1 MHRYSAAGS
10 SSGVGN
16 NSGSGGASRETRGSE
31 SSFTSSTTFSL
42 PSRRTNQQLV
52 AYKLKC
58 EREPL
63 SIRLGPPDFY
73 PPAPNCAEEILNR
86 ESCVNGYK
94 EIIDGVEET
103 NEAKLS
109 LTSPAYNN
117 IWNKQNVNRY
127 KEAIRKRLR
136 ALNNALVRKRKAG
149 QIYGVPLSGSL
160 LNKPGGFPEQRTCG
174 EDFRKKWIEDLS
186 QRKRLRSLAE
196 HVPHGYRRRS
206 LFEALIKHEVPFI
219 RATWFVKIMYLNQV
233 RPLSIGMS
241 AGGPDK
247 SQAKRVE
254 LWTKDVLE
262 YAQTLLDELT
272 STHTAAVS
280 SRQSPKLQQGGDNA
294 QQTTDSGESEAQLKW
309 RYLVRL
315 AQWHHSEGLLHR
327 AQVVDWALKQLQEKE
342 SVEALQLLLP
352 VIVKVIDGLSLSQT
366 HVRVLVDV
374 SLQWLQKLC
383 PNGLFPDLLD
393 CPHLAYCATTLTELL
408 RYLLL
413 VVPDTFVALD
423 CFPLPAC
430 VCPLQPKQEFFPR
443 PVLSGEGE
451 SKDVSVLKGVS
462 DSAEDI
468 KETTTGAVGTLEMRC
483 SLKSGK
489 LSNHR
494 EKLIGDVVDGI
505 QKRAAS
511 LAKAVNPGLLRN
523 NEGKVVQGLDKALT
537 AGDVQG
543 ACRCVFDEDFCSSEQ
558 LPDNWQ
564 ADVTAGFGRTPT
576 LLTNVNSSELFAIR
590 FLCEWAVCDF
600 RDSRGPGSFPDRKGA
615 SVKDMSRVY
624 MAVSVLR
631 TRMEELTDKWRTNII
646 ARSSDSHS
654 NGELSVQAK
663 FRSRRN
669 GIKDEYWEN
678 IFGSRC
684 EGLGIDRKHH
694 SEPLHDLIVA
704 WLDQHELHKGDSSE
718 RLQLLLSE
726 LVREDLFW
734 PHVYVRQL
742 LCSGVLERNETAT
755 DRSRAARHKLLLR
768 NLQGPS
774 QDDDNDL
781 SFLESFRLYR
791 NERYLALHGYN
802 KVNGKPGGDASKPE
816 RGPPQQPPGGVFG
829 RVDVWLNN
837 GAEARTNLSSQDS
850 RAIVSRNEKRELKLL
865 ELKQAIASCLQFP
878 DGYLDHTASNE
889 YKNHNL
895 FKRQTASPS
904 SSLDKTEATPGCEE
918 CIRNKRPRTMDGKA
932 WVSQVMP
939 LASMDE
945 EDSWWLRKGQKALD
959 AVKVEP
965 PVKPPLKQSAR
976 GRPKTV
982 RKTQSLAQLAAA
994 RIEGSQGA
1002 SSSHSCE
1009 SRVSCPYHRSVPE
1022 GSSNSNLMVRR
1033 KGLSS
1038 SDVRAIGSCV
1048 RRLRLNE
1055 KKFLASWLDLVV
1067 RRLVAGG
1074 EGGTCVRWRLN
1085 EEQLAVVI
1093 YVLDVANDFHTLVQ
1107 LVLWLLPIAPVSP
1120 AAPPGHGNRG
1130 IATLPW
1136 IRENSTCDVGES
1148 VLLSCL
1154 RRYEGLLAAM
1164 DILPQALSAGM
1175 QRAANLMSVVP
1186 GGRAGCS
1193 ALLLYVR
1200 DLLRKYG
1207 SLVSVQTWEKNWK
1220 GTCDQ
1225 RLVAELEALKAGD
1238 SEGGFGL
1245 VGLSSSSMG
1254 DDRDDPV
1261 PQRLTGR
1268 LSRVGVNLKEIIQ
1281 RGMSEALGQMMNRE
1295 REAAVGSC
1303 LKEGVIEKTD
1313 ECFVAAQRVVGG
1325 VMDTIRQNGGGVMQA
1340 DSALVASAVTL
1351 FVTNA
1356 AAAVANVFESLGAS
1370 NHLGTSVTG
1379 LGPSLRCSRRVLQM
1393 HMLCLRLLKEALGE
1407 RHSRMIE
1414 VVLGSE
1420 ASTLVLHSLQHPSG
1434 RVPRTQFQ
1442 PSPETPDNSVL
1453 ANDLGIGANY
1463 LARASIS
1470 AAAVAAL
1477 VAGVVVQGTATL
1489 ERMVSVLKLR
1499 ENLETVQI
1507 SKTVGPS
1514 SNGISRTTGG
1524 NNNKEHLAE
1533 AHVYWFRVLIGNCR
1547 MAGGGLVADFLGD
1560 SNVLSLARMQRTM
1573 PLTVAFPP
1581 AYALFGAALRR
1592 QPPAYNN
1599 IAVRE
1604 DHVLQ
1609 AAINAVNE
1617 VVAHEPFRDVC
1628 LRDTRALYLLLSSD
1642 SGDSD
1647 YAALLDIQGLDARSK
1662 GAAMVPLRARLFLHA
1677 LLDRGLPPSL
1687 LQDEEAW
1694 GHGRA
1699 DVRSRFPTEPQ
1710 QLEQLVRILDDLQP
1724 ATYHW
1729 QWVELRLL
1737 LNEQVFME
1745 KLDGMSAL
1753 EAVQAA
1759 AAGSDAGQ
1767 LSECEKT
1774 FTEVVLTRLL
1784 VRPDAAALYSEAVHS
1799 LGRALEEYLILQVK
1813 WVLEGTDML
1822 LGRRSL
1828 HQLLDNIAHRK
1839 GFSVGTR
1846 RVPAWGWQPP
1856 GYCGE
1861 MGQPLGSEKRTDT
1874 ASPEEGEVAEDGSD
1888 WRKTDAKQ
1896 SRSGIS
1902 GHDQDVSNG
1911 RQFAIEKALADLVL
1925 PCLARS
1931 SNETC
1936 NGFAFELIKQMSNL
1950 EQQITLL
1957 ARSVGKPVSASASSG
1972 ECMGGKGAG
1981 MRRGARAGFETSS
1994 PGIGRKFIGSTA
2006 ESAAVS
2012 AAALQTSMWL
2022 RLQFLLPLLP
2032 IIHTDREQAGRNMR
2046 QTLAPVLLRL
2056 LGTRVVQEATESPH
2070 PVSARDLERN
2080 AEASSAAATSAAGEN
2095 LFDRLLSVLHALL
2108 SSTWA
2113 VWLKP
2118 RPTTKGPSKLLREVP
2133 PFDRESAERM
2143 QIELENM
2150 QLPRSARARL
2160 QAALPLLA
2168 ISPPMTIAASPSQV
2182 LIHSLSVLNQG
2193 SSVPSSTG
2201 FGTIGIGQKAL
2212 SSSESNVGKAKSSS
2226 MPELEMEFDP
2236 WTLLE
2241 DGVGSGSSNGISGG
2255 DAGNLKACIWLK
2267 GSVRVR
2273 RGDLTY
2279 VGAIDDDS

>member
-1 MHRYSAAGS
+1 M
-10 SSGVGN
+10 
-16 NSGSGGASRETRGSE
+16 
-31 SSFTSSTTFSL
+31 
-42 PSRRTNQQLV
+42 
-52 AYKLKC
+52 
-58 EREPL
+58 
-63 SIRLGPPDFY
+63 
-73 PPAPNCAEEILNR
+73 
-86 ESCVNGYK
+86 
-94 EIIDGVEET
+94 
-103 NEAKLS
+103 
-109 LTSPAYNN
+109 
-117 IWNKQNVNRY
+117 
-127 KEAIRKRLR
+127 
-136 ALNNALVRKRKAG
+136 
-149 QIYGVPLSGSL
+149 
-160 LNKPGGFPEQRTCG
+160 
-174 EDFRKKWIEDLS
+174 
-186 QRKRLRSLAE
+186 
-196 HVPHGYRRRS
+196 
-206 LFEALIKHEVPFI
+206 
-219 RATWFVKIMYLNQV
+219 
-233 RPLSIGMS
+233 
-241 AGGPDK
+241 
-247 SQAKRVE
+247 
-254 LWTKDVLE
+254 
-262 YAQTLLDELT
+262 
-272 STHTAAVS
+272 
-280 SRQSPKLQQGGDNA
+280 
-294 QQTTDSGESEAQLKW
+294 
-309 RYLVRL
+309 
-315 AQWHHSEGLLHR
+315 
-327 AQVVDWALKQLQEKE
+327 
-342 SVEALQLLLP
+342 EALQLLLP

-1154 RRYEGLLAAM
+1154 RR
-1164 DILPQALSAGM
+1164 
-1175 QRAANLMSVVP
+1175 
-1186 GGRAGCS
+1186 
-1193 ALLLYVR
+1193 
-1200 DLLRKYG
+1200 
-1207 SLVSVQTWEKNWK
+1207 
-1220 GTCDQ
+1220 
-1225 RLVAELEALKAGD
+1225 
-1238 SEGGFGL
+1238 
-1245 VGLSSSSMG
+1245 
-1254 DDRDDPV
+1254 
-1261 PQRLTGR
+1261 
-1268 LSRVGVNLKEIIQ
+1268 
-1281 RGMSEALGQMMNRE
+1281 
-1295 REAAVGSC
+1295 
-1303 LKEGVIEKTD
+1303 
-1313 ECFVAAQRVVGG
+1313 
-1325 VMDTIRQNGGGVMQA
+1325 
-1340 DSALVASAVTL
+1340 
-1351 FVTNA
+1351 
-1356 AAAVANVFESLGAS
+1356 
-1370 NHLGTSVTG
+1370 
-1379 LGPSLRCSRRVLQM
+1379 
-1393 HMLCLRLLKEALGE
+1393 
-1407 RHSRMIE
+1407 
-1414 VVLGSE
+1414 
-1420 ASTLVLHSLQHPSG
+1420 
-1434 RVPRTQFQ
+1434 
-1442 PSPETPDNSVL
+1442 
-1453 ANDLGIGANY
+1453 
-1463 LARASIS
+1463 
-1470 AAAVAAL
+1470 
-1477 VAGVVVQGTATL
+1477 
-1489 ERMVSVLKLR
+1489 
-1499 ENLETVQI
+1499 
-1507 SKTVGPS
+1507 
-1514 SNGISRTTGG
+1514 
-1524 NNNKEHLAE
+1524 
-1533 AHVYWFRVLIGNCR
+1533 
-1547 MAGGGLVADFLGD
+1547 
-1560 SNVLSLARMQRTM
+1560 
-1573 PLTVAFPP
+1573 
-1581 AYALFGAALRR
+1581 
-1592 QPPAYNN
+1592 
-1599 IAVRE
+1599 
-1604 DHVLQ
+1604 
-1609 AAINAVNE
+1609 
-1617 VVAHEPFRDVC
+1617 
-1628 LRDTRALYLLLSSD
+1628 
-1642 SGDSD
+1642 
-1647 YAALLDIQGLDARSK
+1647 
-1662 GAAMVPLRARLFLHA
+1662 
-1677 LLDRGLPPSL
+1677 
-1687 LQDEEAW
+1687 
-1694 GHGRA
+1694 
-1699 DVRSRFPTEPQ
+1699 
-1710 QLEQLVRILDDLQP
+1710 
-1724 ATYHW
+1724 
-1729 QWVELRLL
+1729 
-1737 LNEQVFME
+1737 
-1745 KLDGMSAL
+1745 
-1753 EAVQAA
+1753 
-1759 AAGSDAGQ
+1759 
-1767 LSECEKT
+1767 
-1774 FTEVVLTRLL
+1774 
-1784 VRPDAAALYSEAVHS
+1784 
-1799 LGRALEEYLILQVK
+1799 
-1813 WVLEGTDML
+1813 
-1822 LGRRSL
+1822 
-1828 HQLLDNIAHRK
+1828 
-1839 GFSVGTR
+1839 
-1846 RVPAWGWQPP
+1846 
-1856 GYCGE
+1856 
-1861 MGQPLGSEKRTDT
+1861 
-1874 ASPEEGEVAEDGSD
+1874 
-1888 WRKTDAKQ
+1888 
-1896 SRSGIS
+1896 
-1902 GHDQDVSNG
+1902 
-1911 RQFAIEKALADLVL
+1911 
-1925 PCLARS
+1925 
-1931 SNETC
+1931 
-1936 NGFAFELIKQMSNL
+1936 
-1950 EQQITLL
+1950 
-1957 ARSVGKPVSASASSG
+1957 
-1972 ECMGGKGAG
+1972 
-1981 MRRGARAGFETSS
+1981 
-1994 PGIGRKFIGSTA
+1994 
-2006 ESAAVS
+2006 
-2012 AAALQTSMWL
+2012 
-2022 RLQFLLPLLP
+2022 
-2032 IIHTDREQAGRNMR
+2032 
-2046 QTLAPVLLRL
+2046 
-2056 LGTRVVQEATESPH
+2056 
-2070 PVSARDLERN
+2070 
-2080 AEASSAAATSAAGEN
+2080 
-2095 LFDRLLSVLHALL
+2095 
-2108 SSTWA
+2108 
-2113 VWLKP
+2113 
-2118 RPTTKGPSKLLREVP
+2118 
-2133 PFDRESAERM
+2133 
-2143 QIELENM
+2143 
-2150 QLPRSARARL
+2150 
-2160 QAALPLLA
+2160 
-2168 ISPPMTIAASPSQV
+2168 
-2182 LIHSLSVLNQG
+2182 
-2193 SSVPSSTG
+2193 
-2201 FGTIGIGQKAL
+2201 
-2212 SSSESNVGKAKSSS
+2212 
-2226 MPELEMEFDP
+2226 
-2236 WTLLE
+2236 
-2241 DGVGSGSSNGISGG
+2241 
-2255 DAGNLKACIWLK
+2255 
-2267 GSVRVR
+2267 
-2273 RGDLTY
+2273 
-2279 VGAIDDDS
+2279 